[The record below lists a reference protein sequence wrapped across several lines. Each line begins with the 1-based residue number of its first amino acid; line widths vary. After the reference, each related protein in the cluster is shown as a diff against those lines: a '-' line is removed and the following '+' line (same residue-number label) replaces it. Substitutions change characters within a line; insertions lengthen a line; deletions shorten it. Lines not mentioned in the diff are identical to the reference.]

1 MKTSLLRPV
10 DPPTNRRDLA
20 CPRPQRG
27 TKTIHELRSARSHN
41 GVLFRFPVL
50 AEPLPSLKCSVCRY
64 DKLAIIGCRST
75 RQEMNPIDNSRP
87 RTLVRKEVPLLY
99 KISSVMELLQVSH
112 ATVYR
117 LVANGELKLV
127 KLSSRASRITSESVA
142 KLLGKSDNQST
153 NVQD

>member
-1 MKTSLLRPV
+1 
-10 DPPTNRRDLA
+10 
-20 CPRPQRG
+20 
-27 TKTIHELRSARSHN
+27 
-41 GVLFRFPVL
+41 
-50 AEPLPSLKCSVCRY
+50 
-64 DKLAIIGCRST
+64 
-75 RQEMNPIDNSRP
+75 MNPIDNSRP

-142 KLLGKSDNQST
+142 KLLGKSDKQNT

>member
-1 MKTSLLRPV
+1 
-10 DPPTNRRDLA
+10 
-20 CPRPQRG
+20 
-27 TKTIHELRSARSHN
+27 
-41 GVLFRFPVL
+41 
-50 AEPLPSLKCSVCRY
+50 
-64 DKLAIIGCRST
+64 
-75 RQEMNPIDNSRP
+75 MNPIDNSRP